1 MTRTMMVACLTSC
14 LASCPAFWT
23 LLHAGRAE
31 AQAVAVQQTSARNY
45 VYVIQERNPFYSRS
59 STLTATTGRTTVT
72 EIVAIGPDPA
82 PVSIGQTGL
91 VNRATVYQLGAM
103 PNLDVRQ
110 QGAVNVVRSQQ
121 VAMP

>member
-1 MTRTMMVACLTSC
+1 MTRTMMVACL
-14 LASCPAFWT
+14 AAWAQ
-23 LLHAGRAE
+23 LHAGRAE

-82 PVSIGQTGL
+82 PLSIRQTG
-91 VNRATVYQLGAM
+91 VANRATVYQLGAA
-103 PNLDVRQ
+103 PNLDIRQ
-110 QGAVNVVRSQQ
+110 QGAVNAVRNQQ
-121 VAMP
+121 TAMP

>member
-1 MTRTMMVACLTSC
+1 MTRTMMVACLGFG
-14 LASCPAFWT
+14 A
-23 LLHAGRAE
+23 LLHAGSAE
-31 AQAVAVQQTSARNY
+31 AQALAVQQGSARNY

-82 PVSIGQTGL
+82 PLSISQTGL
-91 VNRATVYQLGAM
+91 TNRATVYQLGAM

-110 QGAVNVVRSQQ
+110 QGVVNVVRSQQ

>member
-1 MTRTMMVACLTSC
+1 MTRTMMVACL
-14 LASCPAFWT
+14 AAWAQ
-23 LLHAGRAE
+23 LHAVRAE

-82 PVSIGQTGL
+82 PLSIRQTG
-91 VNRATVYQLGAM
+91 VANRATVYQLGAA
-103 PNLDVRQ
+103 PNLDIRQ
-110 QGAVNVVRSQQ
+110 QGAVNAVRNQQ
-121 VAMP
+121 TAMP

>member
-1 MTRTMMVACLTSC
+1 MTHTMMVACLASC
-14 LASCPAFWT
+14 LVSWT
-23 LLHAGRAE
+23 LLHAERAE
-31 AQAVAVQQTSARNY
+31 AQTVAVQQTSARNY
-45 VYVIQERNPFYSRS
+45 VYIIQERNPFYSRS

-82 PVSIGQTGL
+82 PLIVSQTGL
-91 VNRATVYQLGAM
+91 VNRATVYQLGAT

-110 QGAVNVVRSQQ
+110 QGAVNVARSQQ